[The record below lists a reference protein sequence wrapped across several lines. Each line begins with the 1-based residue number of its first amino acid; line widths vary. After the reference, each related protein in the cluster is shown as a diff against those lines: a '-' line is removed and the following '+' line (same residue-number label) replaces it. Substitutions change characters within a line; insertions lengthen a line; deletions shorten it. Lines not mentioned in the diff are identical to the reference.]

1 MDWSET
7 RSMEMGCWRDV
18 GGTSVLKRGSEWYQF
33 RWFWCSGRLL
43 SEKWVFWWFCSRKG
57 SLWVWPKLRGG
68 AAFTQ
73 KSDRLSGWVQKT
85 SFQIWDLTF
94 APWEQVLWNSNDSM
108 GRGVVDRSSKSS
120 FFNASLAHGHGAPF
134 GSLLHK
140 WPSEAYVFQ
149 ILHSSCFFV

>member
-68 AAFTQ
+68 AVFTQ

-94 APWEQVLWNSNDSM
+94 APWEQVLWNSNISWGGEWLIFRVSPAFLMPHWPMDM
-108 GRGVVDRSSKSS
+108 APLLGRSCTSEQAKHMFFRSYTALVS
-120 FFNASLAHGHGAPF
+120 F
-134 GSLLHK
+134 
-140 WPSEAYVFQ
+140 V
-149 ILHSSCFFV
+149 

>member
-18 GGTSVLKRGSEWYQF
+18 GGTSVLKRGSECTSFVDFGAREGFF
-33 RWFWCSGRLL
+33 RKNGFFGDFLFDTGLAVSEAKAKGGGSFNTEKQQALWL
-43 SEKWVFWWFCSRKG
+43 SSEDFVSNLGPHFCSSRASPLEFEG
-57 SLWVWPKLRGG
+57 LL
-68 AAFTQ
+68 
-73 KSDRLSGWVQKT
+73 
-85 SFQIWDLTF
+85 
-94 APWEQVLWNSNDSM
+94 

-140 WPSEAYVFQ
+140 
-149 ILHSSCFFV
+149 